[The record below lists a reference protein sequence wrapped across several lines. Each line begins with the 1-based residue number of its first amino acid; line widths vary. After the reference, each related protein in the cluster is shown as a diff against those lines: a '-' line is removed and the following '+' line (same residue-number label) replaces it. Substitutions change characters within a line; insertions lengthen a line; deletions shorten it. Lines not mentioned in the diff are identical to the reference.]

1 MKTLRYTLK
10 DAHNWAEFSG
20 DYNPIHFDLPW
31 VQAHGGDKLSV
42 HGMRALLDV
51 KLFSSQQ
58 LSSVVPKEDQAI
70 KCVIRI
76 RHPLWNDVEYSL
88 VAGNKLGSS
97 AVLMADGQKC
107 VTCNLSLADQ
117 VEYCSAQSSTQISA
131 IDLLNLQQI
140 FTLYF
145 PKLPLWV
152 FLDAVIFQYLIETN
166 AVLQQ
171 DGLAALLPKNASL
184 KDIFAEYSV
193 VQTHQELHFDPTFL
207 QLGSL
212 ESQTQAL
219 NIHIQPAIITGD
231 VDSGLLVCI
240 QAVAEYQHKYITNS
254 ITLKIS
260 NTHS

>member
-20 DYNPIHFDLPW
+20 DYNPIHFDLTW

-51 KLFSSQQ
+51 KEFSSQQ
-58 LSSVVPKEDQAI
+58 LSTAMLKAGQVI

-76 RHPLWNDVEYSL
+76 RHPLWNDVDYSL
-88 VAGNKLGSS
+88 VAGTKLGSS

-107 VTCNLSLADQ
+107 VTCNLSLVDQ
-117 VEYCSAQSSTQISA
+117 VEYCSAQNSAQISA
-131 IDLLNLQQI
+131 IDLLNLQKI
-140 FTLYF
+140 FVPYF

-166 AVLQQ
+166 DVLLH
-171 DGLAALLPKNASL
+171 DSVTALLPKNACL
-184 KDIFAEYSV
+184 KDIFANYSV

-212 ESQTQAL
+212 ESKTEAL
-219 NIHIQPAIITGD
+219 HIHIQPAIITGD
-231 VDSGLLVCI
+231 VSSGLLVCI
-240 QAVAEYQHKYITNS
+240 QAVAEYQHKFITNS

-260 NTHS
+260 ATP